1 MGHDRPFRFGLN
13 RVKASAHIASEHL
26 ASPTPAPHD
35 VRKAIDLMR
44 ARLRQPLS
52 LAGLAEHCGVAER
65 TLHEH
70 FRSFMGCSPVSFH
83 RRLRLAA
90 ARDALRAA
98 DPATSVTEVVKHYG
112 FNHAGRFSEQY
123 REGFGEPPSATLRR
137 ARAAR
142 RRRPAGAEE
151 GSGHRRSGGGAS
163 RPAAPSQDRPSVLL
177 LPAAAPSNEPALRWL
192 AEAVAEGIAAALPC
206 VRALAVVT
214 PTRAQAANQSPQRL
228 ARETG
233 ARYLLS
239 GKVVQQGQRVRFIL
253 RLVDLGTDHHIWGDS
268 FEGDGGRPLELQDR
282 IVAGVLRNLGA
293 GIRGAE
299 IERASSADPRDLDAH
314 GLAMRSLPLLYAS
327 TAETARRAIEL
338 LHRAIDI
345 DPDDGLAAALAA
357 WGHAQLVMYNGTGA
371 PAEEDQQARHL
382 TRIAAI
388 LGSDDPLALTAR
400 CAVHMSTREFDI
412 AEALVTR
419 ALARDPNC
427 GWAWGR
433 SGWLHSYRGNSQT
446 AIRHFRRALLQGPG
460 STKANILAGIG
471 SAHFH
476 AGRYAAAASWI
487 RRAMVEQPDISW
499 ANRSLSVSYA
509 RLGETQ
515 KAQESLTALRR
526 TCPDLTVGQVVAA
539 VPFRPDFLDRLGDGL
554 SALGLPP

>member
-1 MGHDRPFRFGLN
+1 MN
-13 RVKASAHIASEHL
+13 RVKPSAHTASEHTTSL
-26 ASPTPAPHD
+26 APAPHD
-35 VRKAIDLMR
+35 VKKAIELMR
-44 ARLRQPLS
+44 GRLRHPLS
-52 LAGLAEHCGVAER
+52 MASLAEHCGVAER
-65 TLHEH
+65 TLYEH
-70 FRSFMGCSPVSFH
+70 FRTFMDCSPVSFH

-90 ARDALRAA
+90 ARKALRAA
-98 DPATSVTEVVKHYG
+98 DPATSVTDVVRRYG

-123 REGFGEPPSATLRR
+123 RECFGEPPSTTLRR
-137 ARAAR
+137 ARAAKR
-142 RRRPAGAEE
+142 AQPAGAEN
-151 GSGHRRSGGGAS
+151 GSGRGRSGAEAS
-163 RPAAPSQDRPSVLL
+163 RPAAPSQNRPSVLL
-177 LPAAAPSNEPALRWL
+177 LPAAAPSNAPALRWL
-192 AEAVAEGIAAALPC
+192 AEAVAEGIAAALSS

-214 PTRAQAANQSPQRL
+214 PARAQAAIHSPQRL

-233 ARYLLS
+233 ARYLLR
-239 GKVVQQGQRVRFIL
+239 GKVVQQGPRVRFIL

-268 FEGDGGRPLELQDR
+268 FEGDGERPLELQDR
-282 IVAGVLRNLGA
+282 IVAGVLRNLSA

-299 IERASSADPRDLDAH
+299 IERASRAEPRDLNAY
-314 GLAMRSLPLLYAS
+314 GLAMRALPPLYAS
-327 TAETARRAIEL
+327 TPEAARRALEL

-357 WGHAQLVMYNGTGA
+357 WGHAQLVMYNGTET

-382 TRIAAI
+382 IRIAAV

-419 ALARDPNC
+419 ALARDPSC

-446 AIRHFRRALLQGPG
+446 AIQHFRRALLHGPG
-460 STKANILAGIG
+460 SAKANILAGIG
-471 SAHFH
+471 GAHFH
-476 AGRYAAAASWI
+476 AGRYAAAATWI

-554 SALGLPP
+554 SALGLPS